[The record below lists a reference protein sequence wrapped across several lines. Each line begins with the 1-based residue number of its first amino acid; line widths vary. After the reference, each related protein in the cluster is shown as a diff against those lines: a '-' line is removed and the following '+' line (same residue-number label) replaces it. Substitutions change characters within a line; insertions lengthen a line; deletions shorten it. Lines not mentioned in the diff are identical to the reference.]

1 MPTTRTPLRGQTVKY
16 SRVVSLTKSVG
27 LKIHWRLYV
36 FEGVVMIV
44 LGVLAIAYPVF
55 ATLAVDLYLGWLF
68 LFAGVLAL
76 VATFAVRHVPGFW
89 WALVTALL
97 AILVGLALLLRPTAG
112 IISLTAVLTAFFIVE
127 GTFQA
132 AAALSFR
139 EAIPRSWGWLL
150 ASGIADL
157 VLAAIII
164 SGWPGTVDWTLG
176 LLAGVSL
183 VTSGWAILMVA
194 FGARSLVQSVT
205 QAVA

>member
-1 MPTTRTPLRGQTVKY
+1 
-16 SRVVSLTKSVG
+16 
-27 LKIHWRLYV
+27 
-36 FEGVVMIV
+36 
-44 LGVLAIAYPVF
+44 
-55 ATLAVDLYLGWLF
+55 
-68 LFAGVLAL
+68 LAL
-76 VATFAVRHVPGFW
+76 VATFAVWHVPGFW

-112 IISLTAVLTAFFIVE
+112 IMSLTAVLTAFFIVE
-127 GTFQA
+127 GAFQA

-150 ASGIADL
+150 ASGVADL

>member
-1 MPTTRTPLRGQTVKY
+1 MSANLFESQRTIVDA
-16 SRVVSLTKSVG
+16 
-27 LKIHWRLYV
+27 LKAHWRLYV
-36 FEGVVMIV
+36 FEGAVMIV

-68 LFAGVLAL
+68 LFSGVLAL
-76 VATFAVRHVPGFW
+76 VATLAVRHVPGFW
-89 WALVTALL
+89 WGLVTALL
-97 AILVGLALLLRPTAG
+97 AILVGLALLLKPAAG
-112 IISLTAVLTAFFIVE
+112 IMSLTAVLTAFFIVQ
-127 GTFQA
+127 GAFQA
-132 AAALSFR
+132 AAALSYR

-183 VTSGWAILMVA
+183 VTSGWAIVMVA
-194 FGARSLVQSVT
+194 FSARSLVRSVT

>member
-1 MPTTRTPLRGQTVKY
+1 MSANLFESQRTIADAL
-16 SRVVSLTKSVG
+16 KS
-27 LKIHWRLYV
+27 HWRLYV

-68 LFAGVLAL
+68 LFSGVLAL

-89 WALVTALL
+89 WALVTAFL
-97 AILVGLALLLRPTAG
+97 AIAVGLALLLKPAAG
-112 IISLTAVLTAFFIVE
+112 IMSLTVVLTAFCIVE
-127 GTFQA
+127 GAFQA
-132 AAALSFR
+132 AAALSYR

-183 VTSGWAILMVA
+183 VTSGWAIVMVA
-194 FGARSLVQSVT
+194 FSARSLVQSVT

>member
-1 MPTTRTPLRGQTVKY
+1 MSANLFESQRTIADA
-16 SRVVSLTKSVG
+16 
-27 LKIHWRLYV
+27 LKAHWRLYV

-76 VATFAVRHVPGFW
+76 VATIAVRHVPGFW

-97 AILVGLALLLRPTAG
+97 AIVVGLALLLKPAAG
-112 IISLTAVLTAFFIVE
+112 IMSLTAVLTAFFIVQ
-127 GTFQA
+127 GAFQA
-132 AAALSFR
+132 AAALSYR

-164 SGWPGTVDWTLG
+164 SGWPGTVAWTLG

-194 FGARSLVQSVT
+194 LSARSLVQSVKE
-205 QAVA
+205 AVGGR

>member
-1 MPTTRTPLRGQTVKY
+1 MFESQRTIADA
-16 SRVVSLTKSVG
+16 
-27 LKIHWRLYV
+27 LKAHWRLYV

-68 LFAGVLAL
+68 LFSGLLAL
-76 VATFAVRHVPGFW
+76 VAMFYMRHVPGFW

-97 AILVGLALLLRPTAG
+97 AIVVGLALLFKPAAG
-112 IISLTAVLTAFFIVE
+112 IMSLTAVLTAFFVVE
-127 GTFQA
+127 GAFQA
-132 AAALSFR
+132 AAALSYR

-157 VLAAIII
+157 VLGVIII
-164 SGWPGTVDWTLG
+164 SGWPGTVAWTLG

-183 VTSGWAILMVA
+183 VTSGWAIVMVA
-194 FGARSLVQSVT
+194 LGARSLVQSVKE
-205 QAVA
+205 AAGGR

>member
-1 MPTTRTPLRGQTVKY
+1 MSANLFESQRTIVDA
-16 SRVVSLTKSVG
+16 
-27 LKIHWRLYV
+27 LKAHWRLYV
-36 FEGVVMIV
+36 FEGAVMIV

-194 FGARSLVQSVT
+194 LSARSLVQSFRE
-205 QAVA
+205 AVGGR

>member
-1 MPTTRTPLRGQTVKY
+1 MTANLFESHRTIADA
-16 SRVVSLTKSVG
+16 
-27 LKIHWRLYV
+27 LKANWRAYV
-36 FEGVVMIV
+36 FEGVVTIV

-68 LFAGVLAL
+68 LFSGVLAL
-76 VATFAVRHVPGFW
+76 VAMFSVRHVPGFW

-127 GTFQA
+127 GAFQA
-132 AAALSFR
+132 AAALSYR

-164 SGWPGTVDWTLG
+164 SGWPGTVAWTLG

-205 QAVA
+205 HAVA

>member
-1 MPTTRTPLRGQTVKY
+1 MSANLFESQRTIADA
-16 SRVVSLTKSVG
+16 
-27 LKIHWRLYV
+27 LKAHWRLYV

-44 LGVLAIAYPVF
+44 LGVLAIAYPVY

-68 LFAGVLAL
+68 LFSGVLAL

-97 AILVGLALLLRPTAG
+97 AIVVGLALLLKPAAG
-112 IISLTAVLTAFFIVE
+112 IMSLTAVLTAFFIVE
-127 GTFQA
+127 GAFQA
-132 AAALSFR
+132 AAALSYR

-183 VTSGWAILMVA
+183 VTSGWAIVMVA
-194 FGARSLVQSVT
+194 LSARSLVQSVKE
-205 QAVA
+205 AVGGR

>member
-1 MPTTRTPLRGQTVKY
+1 
-16 SRVVSLTKSVG
+16 
-27 LKIHWRLYV
+27 
-36 FEGVVMIV
+36 MIV
-44 LGVLAIAYPVF
+44 LGALAIAYPVF

-97 AILVGLALLLRPTAG
+97 AILVGLALLLKPASG
-112 IISLTAVLTAFFIVE
+112 IMSLTAVLTAFFIVE
-127 GTFQA
+127 GAFQV
-132 AAALSFR
+132 AAALSYR

-150 ASGIADL
+150 TSGIADL

-164 SGWPGTVDWTLG
+164 SGWPGTVAWTLG
-176 LLAGVSL
+176 LPAGVSL

-194 FGARSLVQSVT
+194 LSARSLVQSVK
-205 QAVA
+205 QAVG